1 MTLDSIRMHKCTH
14 NLMYMTCLYA
24 KSYEKSEMEAERERE
39 REPHLCVSRRDPL
52 VGSIILVVRVG
63 GVSADDVD
71 VAGYDER
78 EHLLASPEG
87 LWLQDGWL
95 RHLTVPTGQPHQ

>member
-1 MTLDSIRMHKCTH
+1 
-14 NLMYMTCLYA
+14 
-24 KSYEKSEMEAERERE
+24 MEAERERE
-39 REPHLCVSRRDPL
+39 REREREKEPHLCVSGGDPL
-52 VGSIILVVRVG
+52 VGSIVLVVRVG
-63 GVSADDVD
+63 GMSADDID
-71 VAGYDER
+71 IAGYDER